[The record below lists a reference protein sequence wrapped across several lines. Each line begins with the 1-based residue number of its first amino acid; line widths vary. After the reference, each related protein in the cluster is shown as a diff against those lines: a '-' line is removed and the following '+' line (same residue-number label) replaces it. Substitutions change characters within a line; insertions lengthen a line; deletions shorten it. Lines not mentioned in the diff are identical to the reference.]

1 LLGASA
7 IATTAFAQQWP
18 VRPLQ
23 VISPFVAGTTN
34 DLVTSTVLDQV
45 GRQIGQQIVLEN
57 RPGGDGT
64 VGVASVVR
72 ANPDGYTL
80 LLSSSSMSAAVILH
94 KSLPYDMLRDL
105 EPVAMFGGQP
115 SVLAA
120 TPGKGFKSVAD
131 LVAAAKSKPGELK
144 FASVGIGSASY
155 LAAERFRL
163 AAGLN
168 VQHAPYS
175 GPVQALDDLMAGRV
189 DFYFVPIAP
198 AVPLVAQGKM
208 VALAVSSSNHSFSL
222 PGVQTLAEA
231 GYPIPE
237 YLVWDGL
244 MAPAKT
250 PAAIV
255 TTLNDA
261 IGKALVLP
269 AIRNKLQR
277 FGVEPRAMSP
287 DEFAKFFAEDI
298 AATTKLGKDANIQ
311 PLE

>member
-1 LLGASA
+1 
-7 IATTAFAQQWP
+7 
-18 VRPLQ
+18 
-23 VISPFVAGTTN
+23 
-34 DLVTSTVLDQV
+34 
-45 GRQIGQQIVLEN
+45 
-57 RPGGDGT
+57 
-64 VGVASVVR
+64 
-72 ANPDGYTL
+72 
-80 LLSSSSMSAAVILH
+80 
-94 KSLPYDMLRDL
+94 
-105 EPVAMFGGQP
+105 
-115 SVLAA
+115 
-120 TPGKGFKSVAD
+120 
-131 LVAAAKSKPGELK
+131 
-144 FASVGIGSASY
+144 
-155 LAAERFRL
+155 
-163 AAGLN
+163 
-168 VQHAPYS
+168 
-175 GPVQALDDLMAGRV
+175 
-189 DFYFVPIAP
+189 
-198 AVPLVAQGKM
+198 M